1 MGSNHPKVVICGLA
15 FRKFHKKKPLQP
27 EKTPPLDPFGWSPWS
42 PWSPELGEV
51 RDIQILW
58 QLWLFV
64 VLIAKAC
71 MKNVIANHRGL
82 PLVLPLE
89 TAKRATNKHI
99 RNVIKRSF

>member
-1 MGSNHPKVVICGLA
+1 
-15 FRKFHKKKPLQP
+15 
-27 EKTPPLDPFGWSPWS
+27 LDPFGWS

-58 QLWLFV
+58 QLWHFV

-89 TAKRATNKHI
+89 TAKRATNKNI